1 MKMLRKL
8 LLPFSLIY
16 GFIVWLRNKLYD
28 WGIKKSAEFT
38 IPVICVGNLSVGG
51 TGKSPMIEHLIQLM
65 QNQHNLATLSRGY
78 KRESKGFYVL
88 NGKESAAYVGDEP
101 LQFKSKF
108 PSITVAVDEQ
118 RKRGIENLLALKNAP
133 DLVLLDDAFQHRKV
147 TPSHSI
153 LLTSY
158 NSLYCNDYI
167 LPAGNLREPRTGAKR
182 ANIIVVT
189 KCPTSLSNQE
199 MEKIKKKLQQLEY
212 QQVFFSSIK
221 YADEVINH
229 KNEKLNLQHLKDFSL
244 VTGIAN
250 PIPLLQHLEEL
261 HLKFNHLNFPDH
273 YNFKE
278 KDLLKIKQSSLVI
291 TTEKDFMRLK
301 NEIDSSL
308 LYYLPIEIEILKDN
322 QDFEN
327 TIKSWLQNY

>member
-28 WGIKKSAEFT
+28 WEIKKSAKFT

-51 TGKSPMIEHLIQLM
+51 TGKSPMIEHLIKLLKDK
-65 QNQHNLATLSRGY
+65 HNLATLSRGY
-78 KRESKGFYVL
+78 KRESKGFYIL
-88 NGKESAAYVGDEP
+88 SGNETAAYVGDEP

-108 PSITVAVDEQ
+108 SSITVAVDEQ
-118 RKRGIENLLALKNAP
+118 RKRGIENLLALKNTP
-133 DLVLLDDAFQHRKV
+133 DVVLLDDAFQHRKV

-158 NSLYCNDYI
+158 NNLYCNDYI
-167 LPAGNLREPRTGAKR
+167 LPAGNLREPKSGAKR

-189 KCPTSLSNQE
+189 KCPKDLSDLE
-199 MEKIKKKLQQLEY
+199 MNKIKKKLKPLKQQK
-212 QQVFFSSIK
+212 VFFSSIK
-221 YADEVINH
+221 YANEVINH
-229 KNEKLNLQHLKDFSL
+229 KNERLNIDNSKDFSL

-250 PIPLLQHLEEL
+250 PTPLLQHLEKL
-261 HLKFNHLNFPDH
+261 NLKFNHLNFPDH

-278 KDLLKIKQSSLVI
+278 KDLQKIKQSNLVI

-301 NEIDSSL
+301 NEIDASQ

-322 QDFEN
+322 LDFEN